1 MTSTSNLDIQALKR
15 WLQVATQPY
24 HPRYKAAKAHGQA
37 MVVSLA
43 PALIARLEAAE
54 AKADEQEAQIE
65 ALELDGEEYEK
76 DCKKALVSMASAF
89 NYEWDGDGATADDLR
104 EFIQE
109 TVREAQARAAAMQW
123 RPIEEAHEDWGVCVF
138 INIHEPEPICASTM
152 DDDFAE
158 TAKHYGW
165 THFLRITLTNEDAA
179 ALLAALPAPPEATR

>member
-89 NYEWDGDGATADDLR
+89 NYEWYGDGATADDLR

-123 RPIEEAHEDWGVCVF
+123 RPIEEAPKDGTPVLLFV
-138 INIHEPEPICASTM
+138 PAV
-152 DDDFAE
+152 AE
-158 TAKHYGW
+158 W
-165 THFLRITLTNEDAA
+165 P
-179 ALLAALPAPPEATR
+179 ALIEKSSWHKPLHGRGYWWDLAHTKPTRYMPLPAPPEAAR

>member
-76 DCKKALVSMASAF
+76 DCKKALVSLASAF

-109 TVREAQARAAAMQW
+109 TVREPQARAAAMQW
-123 RPIEEAHEDWGVCVF
+123 RPIEEAPKDGTIILVHRSGCMIPF
-138 INIHEPEPICASTM
+138 
-152 DDDFAE
+152 
-158 TAKHYGW
+158 
-165 THFLRITLTNEDAA
+165 
-179 ALLAALPAPPEATR
+179 LAAWLDGAAINQPGWHHVDINKRFHTEPTHYMRLPAPPDAAR